1 VSRFRT
7 EAAIALSCHHEIS
20 ALELGL
26 FAVFGKT
33 KRAKGNC
40 SPVDLFL
47 SGRRVAPSAISL
59 LACFVESAAS
69 IRGYDPGD
77 RRSPDALE
85 LSAKVSQGVPGRSV
99 LVLGACR
106 VLSRPVDNHAGGTLS
121 RLSFQRLS

>member
-40 SPVDLFL
+40 PPVDLFL

-59 LACFVESAAS
+59 LACFVESAAPIS
-69 IRGYDPGD
+69 GCHPGD
-77 RRSPDALE
+77 RPISRIHSNSRRKSE
-85 LSAKVSQGVPGRSV
+85 KVSCE
-99 LVLGACR
+99 ACR
-106 VLSRPVDNHAGGTLS
+106 EDPFLL
-121 RLSFQRLS
+121 